1 MLSVLGSP
9 LMESKPAALKV
20 VLIED
25 GVMFRQI
32 LRLVLEKQRGW
43 TDIQEFA
50 DGQQGLDYC
59 LQNPPDLLIVDWEL
73 PNLNGVEV
81 AAALK
86 QRNLPTKVVLL
97 TGNPD
102 ESLPAQLMAAGVTGY
117 LDKGNAYD
125 QLLQAVDA
133 VLAGQVFFSARLQ
146 GTNGSN
152 SKPPLPEPT
161 ASKSRPPLVP
171 LTPIE
176 LEVARRVV
184 AGLTSKEIADE
195 LKLTARSIDKHR
207 ANLMRKAG
215 VNQAASLVRWCIEN
229 NVVS

>member
-1 MLSVLGSP
+1 
-9 LMESKPAALKV
+9 MEPDCAALKV

-32 LRLVLEKQRGW
+32 LRLLLEKQRGW
-43 TDIQEFA
+43 TDIHEFS
-50 DGQQGLDYC
+50 DGKEGLDYC

-73 PNLNGVEV
+73 PTRNGVEI
-81 AAALK
+81 AMALK
-86 QRNLPTKVVLL
+86 EHGAPTKVILL

-102 ESLPAQLMAAGVTGY
+102 ASLPAQLMDAGVTGY
-117 LDKGNAYD
+117 LDKSNAYEN
-125 QLLQAVDA
+125 LLKAVDA
-133 VLAGQVFFSARLQ
+133 VLSGQVFFSARLQ
-146 GTNGSN
+146 GATASN
-152 SKPPLPEPT
+152 SKSPQPEPT
-161 ASKSRPPLVP
+161 SSKSRPPLVP
-171 LTPIE
+171 LTSIE

-229 NVVS
+229 NIVR